1 MPTTMMPTMPTIV
14 IVEGVDRSGK
24 TTVANALSKALKIPV
39 FRNKEFGFENECHIR
54 GAVYETQKM
63 WLMLNM
69 VETLNADVIF
79 DRLHL
84 SEYVYG
90 MIERGYINNNVWK
103 IDDRL
108 KSLDAVIVHV
118 RPYDIES
125 SSLLHGKDLTEY
137 EGAFEWITECVTSC
151 DVVTGTMLDVEKIVC
166 EVEKLIKE
174 RR

>member
-1 MPTTMMPTMPTIV
+1 MPTIV

-24 TTVANALSKALKIPV
+24 TTVANALSRALNIPV
-39 FRNKEFGFENECHIR
+39 FRNKEFGFKNEDHGR
-54 GAVYETQKM
+54 GAVYETQKI

-69 VETLNADVIF
+69 VETFDADVIF

-90 MIERGYINNNVWK
+90 MIDRGYINNNVWK

-108 KSLDAVIVHV
+108 KSLDAVIVLV
-118 RPYDIES
+118 KPYDIES

-137 EGAFEWITECVTSC
+137 EEQFEWIAEHVTSC
-151 DVVTGTMLDVEKIVC
+151 DVVTGTMLDVDEIVC

>member
-1 MPTTMMPTMPTIV
+1 MPTIV

-24 TTVANALSKALKIPV
+24 TTVANTLSRVLNIPV
-39 FRNKEFGFENECHIR
+39 FRNKEFGFNDEDHGR

-69 VETLNADVIF
+69 IETLDADVIF
-79 DRLHL
+79 DRFHL

-103 IDDRL
+103 IDERL
-108 KSLDAVIVHV
+108 ASLNAIIVHV
-118 RPYDIES
+118 KPYDIES

-137 EGAFEWITECVTSC
+137 EDAFECISDYTTSC
-151 DVVTGTMLDVEKIVC
+151 DVVTGTMLDVDKIVHDVQ
-166 EVEKLIKE
+166 ELIQKK
-174 RR
+174 

>member
-1 MPTTMMPTMPTIV
+1 MSTIV

-24 TTVANALSKALKIPV
+24 TTVANALSKALNVPV
-39 FRNKEFGFENECHIR
+39 FRNKEFGFENEYHGR

-69 VETLNADVIF
+69 VETFDADVIF

-108 KSLDAVIVHV
+108 ASLDAIVVHV
-118 RPYDIES
+118 KPYDIES
-125 SSLLHGKDLTEY
+125 SSLLHGKDLKEY
-137 EGAFEWITECVTSC
+137 DHAFDWVVKYATCC
-151 DVVTGTMLDVEKIVC
+151 DVVTGTMLDVDKIVHDVQ
-166 EVEKLIKE
+166 ELVKSKK
-174 RR
+174 

>member
-1 MPTTMMPTMPTIV
+1 MPTIV

-24 TTVANALSKALKIPV
+24 TTVANALSRVLNIPV
-39 FRNKEFGFENECHIR
+39 FRNKEFGFNDEDHGR

-69 VETLNADVIF
+69 IETFDADVIL
-79 DRLHL
+79 DRFHL

-103 IDDRL
+103 IDERL
-108 KSLDAVIVHV
+108 ASLNAIIVHV

-137 EGAFEWITECVTSC
+137 EDAFEWVFEYTTSC
-151 DVVTGTMLDVEKIVC
+151 DVVIGTMLDVDKIVHDVQ
-166 EVEKLIKE
+166 ELIQKK
-174 RR
+174 

>member
-1 MPTTMMPTMPTIV
+1 MPTIV

-24 TTVANALSKALKIPV
+24 TTVANALSRALDIPV
-39 FRNKEFGFENECHIR
+39 FRNKEFGFENEDHGR

-69 VETLNADVIF
+69 VETFDADVIF

-108 KSLDAVIVHV
+108 SSLGAIIVHV
-118 RPYDIES
+118 KPYDIES

-137 EGAFEWITECVTSC
+137 DRVFKSAVEYATNCR
-151 DVVTGTMLDVEKIVC
+151 VVEGTMLDVDKIVHDVQ
-166 EVEKLIKE
+166 ELVNKK
-174 RR
+174 

>member
-1 MPTTMMPTMPTIV
+1 MPIIV
-14 IVEGVDRSGK
+14 VVEGVDRSGK
-24 TTVANALSKALKIPV
+24 TTVANALSKALNVPV
-39 FRNKEFGFENECHIR
+39 FRNEEFGFENEYHGR

-69 VETLNADVIF
+69 VETFDADVIF

-108 KSLDAVIVHV
+108 SSLEAILVHV
-118 RPYDIES
+118 KPYDIES

-137 EGAFEWITECVTSC
+137 EDAFEWAVEYVTRC
-151 DVVTGTMLDVEKIVC
+151 DVVTGTVLDVDRIVHDVQ
-166 EVEKLIKE
+166 ELVQKK
-174 RR
+174 